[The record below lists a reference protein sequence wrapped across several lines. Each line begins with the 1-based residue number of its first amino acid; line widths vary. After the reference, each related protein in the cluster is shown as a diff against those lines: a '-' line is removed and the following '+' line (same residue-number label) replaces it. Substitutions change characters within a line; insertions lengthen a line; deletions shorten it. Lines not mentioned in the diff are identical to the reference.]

1 LYSAKITEVLVK
13 AGAAPGDTVSVTKAG
28 ERTEGILMPRSSL
41 GDRDCLVVK
50 LRSGYNIGVHIEGA
64 TVELVEK
71 GKPAGFAPGKGVI
84 AVEKGLPNISVLG
97 CGGTVASRVDYKVG
111 AVFPATTPDELLMSF
126 PELKGLANFKAR
138 VLFTLLSGDIAPAHW
153 QAIAKEVA
161 KEIEGGA
168 DGVILMHGTDTMGY
182 TAAAL
187 SFMLKDLP
195 VPVVMVGAQ
204 RSSDRGSS
212 DNQMNMVCAAL
223 AAKSDIAEV
232 MVCMHG
238 SSNDDYCLLHQGT
251 KVRKLHTSRRDAFR
265 SVNVKPLARID
276 YAAKKI
282 ESLRTDYRK
291 RDKKRKLA
299 LDDKMNPKVGLIQV
313 HPGIAPEFVKKLGE
327 VYEGVVLAG
336 TGLGHIPANPH
347 NDKLAKP
354 ILGAVK
360 ELVAKGIPVVMAPQT
375 LYGRVNMNVYA
386 YGIVAKEAGVIGDYC
401 DWLPETAMVKLMWVL
416 GHTKEMKAV
425 KEQMEKNVAGEIGE
439 RSEVIEE

>member
-1 LYSAKITEVLVK
+1 MYSEKVADALRKI
-13 AGAAPGDTVSVTKAG
+13 GAEPGDRVSIAKDG
-28 ERTEGILMPRSSL
+28 ERTEGMLMPRSSL
-41 GDRDCLVVK
+41 GDRNCLVLK
-50 LRSGYNIGVHIEGA
+50 LKSGYNIGMDFAGA
-64 TVELVEK
+64 KVELLGK
-71 GKPAGFAPGKGVI
+71 GKPAKQVPAKGVI
-84 AVEKGLPNISVLG
+84 AVEKGLPNISILG
-97 CGGTVASRVDYKVG
+97 CGGTIASRVDYKIG
-111 AVFPATTPDELLMSF
+111 AVFPASTPEEILLSF

-138 VLFTLLSGDIAPAHW
+138 VLFTLLSGDMAPAHW

-161 KEIEGGA
+161 KEIKEGA

-251 KVRKLHTSRRDAFR
+251 RVRKMHTSRRDAFR
-265 SVNVKPLARID
+265 SMNVKPLAKID

-282 ESLRTDYRK
+282 ELLRTGYRK

-299 LDDKMNPKVGLIQV
+299 LDDRMNPKVGLIQV
-313 HPGIAPEFVKKLGE
+313 HPGITPEFVKKLGE
-327 VYEGVVLAG
+327 VYDGVVLAG

-347 NDKLAKP
+347 GDNLATP

-425 KEQMEKNVAGEIGE
+425 KEEMERNAAGEIGE